1 MGRTKRQKRDP
12 QEEGEE
18 GEEKIFSLQIHG
30 DAKRSIA
37 AVFLCALAILFILG
51 FLDYAGALGT
61 SLDVA
66 GRIAFG
72 WGKWLL
78 PVVLIIAAVVLLH
91 RAETFFYVTRLIG
104 LGIFFWSILGF
115 FHLYFD
121 PAVLSDVA
129 HSGRGGGYAG
139 YALAQLLI
147 AFTGVIAG
155 SVVLA
160 AGMVIGSIIAFN
172 FSLAGLFQKMRRIT
186 PPRLI
191 VRGDAEQAEENDMH
205 GEEENLMQGEESV
218 VTETQQD
225 DAQDGMENMATK
237 KKSGAF
243 RRRLQKKVDGI
254 LSHKEEGGDVSDA
267 AMRQWALPPVKLLYK
282 SSGTA
287 RAGDVRANA
296 VTIEETLRNFG
307 IDVTAEEIITGPTVT
322 QYSFRPASGVKLS
335 RITALS
341 NDLALALAAHP
352 IRIEAPIPGKSLIG
366 IEVPN
371 KAVETVRLRELLE
384 GTEFAS
390 RASHLSIALGKDVS
404 GAHVFG
410 DLKKMPHLLV
420 AGATGAGKSVC
431 VNGILLSLLYQ
442 NSPEKLKLI
451 LVDPKRVE
459 LSLYN
464 GIPHLLTDVIVD
476 NNKVLAA
483 LKWAVGEMERRYKF
497 LQETG
502 SRDLPSYNQKI
513 SRGEHGVNDQ
523 EAAHHRHLPYIVI
536 VIDELADLMSSHG
549 KEVEGAIVRL
559 AQMAR
564 AVGIHLIVSTQRPSV
579 EVLTGLIKANITTR
593 IALKVAT
600 QIDSRTI
607 LDGGGAEKLV
617 GNGDMLY
624 TNAALSKPKR
634 LQGVFV
640 TEEEV
645 KRVVDFIV
653 HQNAD
658 WRGNEE
664 SGDGEITTFRFGE
677 QIDLGDTVGIDPYGD
692 ALYDE
697 AQKIVIAA
705 GKASTSMLQRR
716 LRVGYSRAARL
727 IDMLEE
733 RGVVGSADGAKPR
746 DVLVQSAQGDP
757 VIAYE
762 NPSEDQETREK
773 WQM

>member
-1 MGRTKRQKRDP
+1 MGISMGRTKRQKSEA
-12 QEEGEE
+12 QEERESE
-18 GEEKIFSLQIHG
+18 EEKIFSLQIHG

-37 AVFLCALAILFILG
+37 SVFLFGLAILFVLG
-51 FLDYAGALGT
+51 FLSYAGALGS
-61 SLDVA
+61 SLDMA
-66 GRIAFG
+66 GRVAFG

-91 RAETFFYVTRLIG
+91 RTETFFYVTRLIG
-104 LGIFFWSILGF
+104 LGVVFWSILGF

-121 PAVLSDVA
+121 PAALSDIA
-129 HSGRGGGYAG
+129 QSGRGGGYAG

-147 AFTGVIAG
+147 TFTGVIAG
-155 SVVLA
+155 SVILTTTF
-160 AGMVIGSIIAFN
+160 VIGGIIAFN
-172 FSLAGLFQKMRRIT
+172 FSLAGLFQKIRT
-186 PPRLI
+186 PAMPRLI
-191 VRGDAEQAEENDMH
+191 VRNGTDDVDVSNEEVAQPEEQLGEDVPHAERIAADGAGQEKKND
-205 GEEENLMQGEESV
+205 
-218 VTETQQD
+218 TI
-225 DAQDGMENMATK
+225 
-237 KKSGAF
+237 
-243 RRRLQKKVDGI
+243 RRRLRKKVDGI
-254 LSHKEEGGDVSDA
+254 LSQKEEHENVSNE
-267 AMRQWALPPVKLLYK
+267 MIHQWTLPPVKLLYK

-287 RAGDVRANA
+287 RAGDVKANA
-296 VTIEETLRNFG
+296 VIIEETLRNFG
-307 IDVTAEEIITGPTVT
+307 IEVTAEEIITGPTVT

-384 GTEFAS
+384 GAEFTS

-410 DLKKMPHLLV
+410 DLKKMPHLLI

-442 NSPEKLKLI
+442 NSPENLKLI

-483 LKWAVGEMERRYKF
+483 LKWTVGEMERRYKF

-513 SRGEHGVNDQ
+513 ARSEYHPSDQ
-523 EAAHHRHLPYIVI
+523 ESERHRHLPYIVI

-645 KRVVDFIV
+645 KRVVDSIIQ
-653 HQNAD
+653 QNTD
-658 WRGNEE
+658 WNGNEE
-664 SGDGEITTFRFGE
+664 ISDGDITTLRFGE
-677 QIDLGDTVGIDPYGD
+677 QIDLSDMIGVDSYGD
-692 ALYDE
+692 ALYEE
-697 AQKIVIAA
+697 AQKVVLAA

-727 IDMLEE
+727 VDMLEE
-733 RGVVGSADGAKPR
+733 RGVIGPADGAKPR
-746 DVLVQSAQGDP
+746 EVLVQLAQNTSET
-757 VIAYE
+757 IYE
-762 NPSEDQETREK
+762 DPSEDQEMREK
-773 WQM
+773 WQI